1 MPRNGNQPR
10 ILPSENRYQFVDNLS
25 WVTGWRAGVQPL
37 DHLPRTG
44 HAESLYA
51 TVERRHRTGAYQQD
65 HLDRVENGGKQWYD
79 GLAVQLNQRFTGTF
93 SGTVAYTW
101 AHELDENQQSGSS
114 AYALSSPM
122 GLYNGAYSNDKGNGL
137 LTLASGRPN
146 YESVSFSSTT
156 NVSNLQAFTGSLDG
170 LGGDSHYRRLPG
182 RHQRPADRG
191 GPAFRVLGCENIRF
205 VPQ

>member
-1 MPRNGNQPR
+1 VPRNGNQPR

-79 GLAVQLNQRFTGTF
+79 GLAVQLNQRFTG
-93 SGTVAYTW
+93 
-101 AHELDENQQSGSS
+101 SGSS
-114 AYALSSPM
+114 AYALSSPK

-137 LTLASGRPN
+137 LTLASGQPN

-182 RHQRPADRG
+182 RHQRPAGRG
-191 GPAFRVLGCENIRF
+191 GPAFRVVGCGNIRF